1 MHRLCRRERMDQIV
15 VFPPDIEREKNYAGF
30 ATNPRTAT

>member
-1 MHRLCRRERMDQIV
+1 MRHLCRRERMDQIV
-15 VFPPDIEREKNYAGF
+15 MFQPDIEREKNYAGF